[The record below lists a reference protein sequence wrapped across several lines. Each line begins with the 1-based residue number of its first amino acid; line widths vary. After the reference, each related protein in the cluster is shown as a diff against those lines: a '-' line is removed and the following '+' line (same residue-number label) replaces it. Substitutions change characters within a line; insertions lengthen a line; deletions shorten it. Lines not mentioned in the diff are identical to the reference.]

1 MMVLGRYA
9 LNGQVQESLERL
21 VIAKYYSP
29 NDVTFGCIVDL
40 FLHNTLYNVSLLL
53 NNLYS
58 FENIMKILG

>member
-29 NDVTFGCIVDL
+29 NDVTFGCMVDL
-40 FLHNTLYNVSLLL
+40 FFAQHTLLL
-53 NNLYS
+53 LITTY
-58 FENIMKILG
+58 IALKT